1 MGVVSTEALLFGLGL
16 GKATAASAAAAQWIL
31 KDGAGYV
38 AKVWYGSVAG
48 KLIDTDPKSYRL
60 MADGLEDVGGALE
73 ILTPLFPN
81 YFLPLASLATALK
94 AVAGMTGTAT
104 RHSIYRSLGRARHN
118 VGEIASK
125 GESQGVVLKLGG
137 LAMGLTVSSVIGQRY
152 FLLLSTYS
160 ACAVVHLAANWQ
172 AMKCVQFTSL
182 NRQRSSIVMNAYLD
196 AVLARPGAAPPPPLP
211 LPTATGAAASTTRR
225 RRRGPVGSALSLFGR
240 GGGGGGGGGGSSSSG
255 GGGGAVATDEPPAPA
270 VAVPDPRAVSSM
282 ERILLPPWAGWQPS
296 IVLGATVA
304 AACPSRTAFEAAA
317 ETFRGERWFAVAGGG
332 APPAAPSPVAAAAA
346 ATAPAAVPAGGPVKT
361 TTTRVAATL
370 AETTSTTTTI
380 SSGVAVAGAAGG
392 EAAPPPPRR
401 PVKAH
406 QPRAGV
412 LNVVLHKDATEDDQL
427 RAFFFAQV
435 HARTPAAPGGTEF
448 GGTERMEAALAVA
461 RRHFGPWLAAAK
473 AAGWETAYPM
483 LNVRP
488 SRLVW

>member
-81 YFLPLASLATALK
+81 YFLPLASAATALK

-196 AVLARPGAAPPPPLP
+196 AVLARPGAAPPAPLP
-211 LPTATGAAASTTRR
+211 LPTATAAAASTTRR

-240 GGGGGGGGGGSSSSG
+240 GGGGGGRSS
-255 GGGGAVATDEPPAPA
+255 GGGGAVATVEPPAPA
-270 VAVPDPRAVSSM
+270 VAVPDPRAVSGM

-304 AACPSRTAFEAAA
+304 AACPSRAAFDAAA

-332 APPAAPSPVAAAAA
+332 APAAAPSPVAAAAA
-346 ATAPAAVPAGGPVKT
+346 ATAPAAAVPAGGQVKT
-361 TTTRVAATL
+361 TTTRVAAL
-370 AETTSTTTTI
+370 PAETTATTTTT
-380 SSGVAVAGAAGG
+380 SARGASVAVVGG
-392 EAAPPPPRR
+392 EAAAAPSPRR
-401 PVKAH
+401 PAKAH

-412 LNVVLHKDATEDDQL
+412 LNVILHKDASDDDQL

-461 RRHFGPWLAAAK
+461 RRHYGPWLAAAK